1 MWTGLYYVSLIL
13 IIFPDGGRFLPTS
26 EGLVIKRVKEG
37 DAGLFTCRAT
47 ALATGEMEERDIELQ
62 VMSSCWDKGED
73 DTIKNNEA
81 FLDSGASR
89 VGF

>member
-1 MWTGLYYVSLIL
+1 MTRLYYVFLIL

-26 EGLVIKRVKEG
+26 EGLVIKRVKEE

-62 VMSSCWDKGED
+62 VTSSCQDKGED